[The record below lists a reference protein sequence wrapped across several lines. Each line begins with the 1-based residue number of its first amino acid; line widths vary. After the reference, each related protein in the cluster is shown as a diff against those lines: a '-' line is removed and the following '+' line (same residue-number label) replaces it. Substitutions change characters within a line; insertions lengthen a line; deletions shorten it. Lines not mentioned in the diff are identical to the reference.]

1 MADCKLENSC
11 MRTHRQ
17 MATVIGACALAAAV
31 AACGSSGPSHPSTP
45 ATTPSASNTTSSSTS
60 SATAAIKTNWTTF
73 FNFKTATS
81 KQVALLLNGSDFTSA
96 INGMKSN
103 PIASGANAQVLSV
116 TNVTPTTATVKYNVL
131 LGTAVALPNQT
142 GTAVFEDGTWK
153 VGDASLCGLLG
164 LELKKADLPPACSS
178 AG

>member
-1 MADCKLENSC
+1 VA
-11 MRTHRQ
+11 
-17 MATVIGACALAAAV
+17 VIGGCALAAAV
-31 AACGSSGPSHPSTP
+31 AACGGSAPSSSHTSTP
-45 ATTPSASNTTSSSTS
+45 KPTPSATSTTSTSTS
-60 SATAAIKTNWTTF
+60 ASITAIKTNWTTF
-73 FNFKTATS
+73 FNFKTPTS
-81 KQVALLLNGSDFTSA
+81 QQVALLENGSDFTSA

-103 PIASGANAQVLSV
+103 PIASGANAKVLSV

-142 GTAVFEDGTWK
+142 GTAVYQDGTWK

-164 LELKKADLPPACSS
+164 LELKKSELPPACSS

>member
-1 MADCKLENSC
+1 

-17 MATVIGACALAAAV
+17 TATVIGACALAATL
-31 AACGSSGPSHPSTP
+31 AACGSSGPSHPSTSP
-45 ATTPSASNTTSSSTS
+45 KTPSASSTTSTSTS
-60 SATAAIKTNWTTF
+60 AAISAIKTNWTTF
-73 FNFKTATS
+73 FDFKTATS
-81 KQVALLLNGSDFTSA
+81 NQVALLQNGSDFTNA

-103 PIASGANAQVLSV
+103 PIASGANAKVLSV

-142 GTAVFEDGTWK
+142 GMAVYEDGTWK

-164 LELKKADLPPACSS
+164 LELKKSQLPSACSS